1 MENRPTTG
9 AVPSRGGRPAG
20 SLSMFFFS
28 SALRRD
34 VLEIQIKKKMKI
46 MNFAFV
52 PPRPP
57 RLKKKKKKGMSQQQ
71 RKNKNQINP
80 QKRPDTCNCLAL
92 TKNIF
97 FVLFLFLV
105 GCGFVFFSHILLV
118 FCVCFFNS
126 NSSFPV

>member
-34 VLEIQIKKKMKI
+34 VLEIRIKKKMKI

-52 PPRPP
+52 PSEPSVPWTPP
-57 RLKKKKKKGMSQQQ
+57 VS
-71 RKNKNQINP
+71 IYAAASAAAAW
-80 QKRPDTCNCLAL
+80 LAGNL
-92 TKNIF
+92 P
-97 FVLFLFLV
+97 VLGAAGT
-105 GCGFVFFSHILLV
+105 GCGRPS
-118 FCVCFFNS
+118 
-126 NSSFPV
+126 